1 MRSDNAIWGVLL
13 LRAGSQLSAQMR
25 SDLQK
30 SVIEA
35 VVTYMPRIVKAF
47 PMPLTGDGSLDSIKA
62 TAESGGRPEADR
74 AILRSVSE
82 WMVMEG
88 AAEATGSNKEESLS
102 DEPLEDGHA
111 AVRIVQF
118 VTKREVHRF
127 WDDALEYTAAK
138 VYINLHVG
146 RT

>member
-13 LRAGSQLSAQMR
+13 LRAASQLSTQMR

>member
-1 MRSDNAIWGVLL
+1 M
-13 LRAGSQLSAQMR
+13 
-25 SDLQK
+25 
-30 SVIEA
+30 IEA
-35 VVTYMPRIVKAF
+35 VVTYMPRIVNAF

-62 TAESGGRPEADR
+62 TAESTGRAEADR

-88 AAEATGSNKEESLS
+88 AAEATGSNKDESLS

-118 VTKREVHRF
+118 VMKHEVHP
-127 WDDALEYTAAK
+127 L
-138 VYINLHVG
+138 LG
-146 RT
+146 

>member
-1 MRSDNAIWGVLL
+1 
-13 LRAGSQLSAQMR
+13 
-25 SDLQK
+25 
-30 SVIEA
+30 
-35 VVTYMPRIVKAF
+35 MPPIVKAF

-62 TAESGGRPEADR
+62 TAESAGRAEADR
-74 AILRSVSE
+74 AILRSISE

-88 AAEATGSNKEESLS
+88 ATEATGSNKDKSLS

-118 VTKREVHRF
+118 VTKHEVHRF

>member
-13 LRAGSQLSAQMR
+13 LRAASQLSAQMR

-30 SVIEA
+30 SMIEA

>member
-13 LRAGSQLSAQMR
+13 LRAASQLSTQMR

-47 PMPLTGDGSLDSIKA
+47 PMPLTGDGSLDPIKA

>member
-1 MRSDNAIWGVLL
+1 MRSDNGIWGVLL
-13 LRAGSQLSAQMR
+13 LRAASQLSAQMR
-25 SDLQK
+25 SDFQK

>member
-1 MRSDNAIWGVLL
+1 MRSDNGIWGVLL
-13 LRAGSQLSAQMR
+13 LRAASQLSTQMR
-25 SDLQK
+25 SDFQK

-88 AAEATGSNKEESLS
+88 AAEATGSNKDESLS

>member
-13 LRAGSQLSAQMR
+13 LRAASQLSAQMR

-146 RT
+146 QT

>member
-1 MRSDNAIWGVLL
+1 MRSDNGIWGVLL
-13 LRAGSQLSAQMR
+13 LRAASQLSTQMR
-25 SDLQK
+25 SDFQK

>member
-1 MRSDNAIWGVLL
+1 M
-13 LRAGSQLSAQMR
+13 LRAASQLSAQMR

-88 AAEATGSNKEESLS
+88 AAEATGSNKDESLS

-111 AVRIVQF
+111 TVRIVQF

>member
-1 MRSDNAIWGVLL
+1 M
-13 LRAGSQLSAQMR
+13 LRAASQLSAQMR

>member
-1 MRSDNAIWGVLL
+1 MRSDNGIWGVLL
-13 LRAGSQLSAQMR
+13 LRAASQLSAQMR

-88 AAEATGSNKEESLS
+88 AAEAMGNNKDESLS

>member
-13 LRAGSQLSAQMR
+13 LRAASQLSAQMR

-88 AAEATGSNKEESLS
+88 AAEATGSNKDESLS
-102 DEPLEDGHA
+102 DEPLEDGNA

>member
-1 MRSDNAIWGVLL
+1 
-13 LRAGSQLSAQMR
+13 
-25 SDLQK
+25 
-30 SVIEA
+30 
-35 VVTYMPRIVKAF
+35 MPRIVKAF
-47 PMPLTGDGSLDSIKA
+47 PMSLTGDGSLESIKA
-62 TAESGGRPEADR
+62 TAESAGRAEADR

-88 AAEATGSNKEESLS
+88 AAEATGSNKDESLS
-102 DEPLEDGHA
+102 NEPLEDGHA

-118 VTKREVHRF
+118 MTKREVHRF

>member
-13 LRAGSQLSAQMR
+13 LRAASQLSAQMR

>member
-13 LRAGSQLSAQMR
+13 LRAASQLSAQMR

-88 AAEATGSNKEESLS
+88 AAEATGSNKDASLS

>member
-13 LRAGSQLSAQMR
+13 LRAASQLSTQMR

-118 VTKREVHRF
+118 VTKREVHHF

>member
-13 LRAGSQLSAQMR
+13 LRAASQLSAQMR

-35 VVTYMPRIVKAF
+35 VVTYMPAIVKAF
-47 PMPLTGDGSLDSIKA
+47 PMPLPADGSLDSIKA
-62 TAESGGRPEADR
+62 TMESCGRPEADR

-111 AVRIVQF
+111 NVRIVQF

>member
-13 LRAGSQLSAQMR
+13 LRAASQLSAQMR

-118 VTKREVHRF
+118 VMKHEVHP
-127 WDDALEYTAAK
+127 L
-138 VYINLHVG
+138 LG
-146 RT
+146 

>member
-13 LRAGSQLSAQMR
+13 LRAASQLSAQMR

-82 WMVMEG
+82 WMVMEE

>member
-13 LRAGSQLSAQMR
+13 LRAASQLSTQMR
-25 SDLQK
+25 SDFQK

-47 PMPLTGDGSLDSIKA
+47 PMALTGDGSLDSIKA

>member
-13 LRAGSQLSAQMR
+13 LRAASQLSAQMR

-118 VTKREVHRF
+118 MTKREVHRF

>member
-1 MRSDNAIWGVLL
+1 MLSA
-13 LRAGSQLSAQMR
+13 ASQLSTQMR
-25 SDLQK
+25 SDFQK
-30 SVIEA
+30 SMIEA

-127 WDDALEYTAAK
+127 WEDALEYTAAK

>member
-1 MRSDNAIWGVLL
+1 M
-13 LRAGSQLSAQMR
+13 LRAASQLSAQMR
-25 SDLQK
+25 SDLQR

>member
-1 MRSDNAIWGVLL
+1 MRSDNAIWGVLF
-13 LRAGSQLSAQMR
+13 LRAASQLSAQMR
-25 SDLQK
+25 SDLQR

-82 WMVMEG
+82 WMVMEK

>member
-13 LRAGSQLSAQMR
+13 LRAASQLSAQMR

-118 VTKREVHRF
+118 ITKREVHRF

>member
-1 MRSDNAIWGVLL
+1 MRSDNAIWGVLF
-13 LRAGSQLSAQMR
+13 LRAASQLSAQMR
-25 SDLQK
+25 SDLQR

-88 AAEATGSNKEESLS
+88 AAEATGSNKDESLS

>member
-13 LRAGSQLSAQMR
+13 LRAASQLSAQMR

-74 AILRSVSE
+74 AILRSVSK

-146 RT
+146 QT

>member
-13 LRAGSQLSAQMR
+13 LRAASQLSAQMR
-25 SDLQK
+25 SDLQR

-82 WMVMEG
+82 WMVMEK

>member
-1 MRSDNAIWGVLL
+1 MRSDF
-13 LRAGSQLSAQMR
+13 
-25 SDLQK
+25 QK

>member
-1 MRSDNAIWGVLL
+1 
-13 LRAGSQLSAQMR
+13 
-25 SDLQK
+25 
-30 SVIEA
+30 
-35 VVTYMPRIVKAF
+35 MPRIVKAF

-82 WMVMEG
+82 WMVMEK

-127 WDDALEYTAAK
+127 WDDALEYTATK

>member
-13 LRAGSQLSAQMR
+13 LRAASQLSTQMR

-62 TAESGGRPEADR
+62 TAESGGRPEADK

>member
-1 MRSDNAIWGVLL
+1 MRSDNGIWGVLL
-13 LRAGSQLSAQMR
+13 LRAASQLSAQMR
-25 SDLQK
+25 SDFQK

-88 AAEATGSNKEESLS
+88 AAEATGSNKDESLS

>member
-1 MRSDNAIWGVLL
+1 ML
-13 LRAGSQLSAQMR
+13 LRAASQLSAQMR

-74 AILRSVSE
+74 AILCSVSE
-82 WMVMEG
+82 WMVMEK

>member
-13 LRAGSQLSAQMR
+13 LRAASQLSAQMR

-82 WMVMEG
+82 WMVMEK

>member
-13 LRAGSQLSAQMR
+13 LRAASQLSAQMR
-25 SDLQK
+25 SDLQR